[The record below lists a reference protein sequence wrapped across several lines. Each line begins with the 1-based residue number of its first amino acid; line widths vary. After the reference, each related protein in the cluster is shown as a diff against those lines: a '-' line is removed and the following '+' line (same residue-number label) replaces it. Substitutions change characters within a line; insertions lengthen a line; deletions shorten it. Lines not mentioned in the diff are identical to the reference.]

1 MIEIQRV
8 DTSRWVD
15 VEGGTDRA
23 TEVGE
28 WFDTSILMRA
38 LFLGSGHDYP
48 KQRAWDDVTLDKIIP
63 TGGADRVETSPL
75 STQARLPS

>member
-1 MIEIQRV
+1 MIEIQGV
-8 DTSRWVD
+8 DTSRWVA

-48 KQRAWDDVTLDKIIP
+48 KQRAWDDVTLDKIIIYWR
-63 TGGADRVETSPL
+63 G
-75 STQARLPS
+75 